1 MEVTRATKR
10 GRPRKYTYGFDSGHR
25 RIYISN
31 ETFVKWRM
39 LREDRTLS
47 SDDAVAQYL
56 LTLHEETDRNHESIC
71 FPTRSPSIVS

>member
-1 MEVTRATKR
+1 MREAKR
-10 GRPRKYTYGFDSGHR
+10 GRPQKYACGFDSGNR

-31 ETFVKWRM
+31 ETFMKWRM

-47 SDDAVAQYL
+47 SDDAVARYL

-71 FPTRSPSIVS
+71 FPTCSPSIVS